1 MEIEGLYFKYI
12 IVHLQPDFIQI
23 EDCITN
29 LYNRLKFN

>member
-23 EDCITN
+23 KDCITN
-29 LYNRLKFN
+29 L